1 MSLETTEKV
10 VCIGCGQAVALRDGS
25 FCMNACRKRELRAR
39 HRRARLHLCVGCGK
53 AFNNRRRDTRFCS
66 AACKQAAY
74 RLRLEAAEEEARR
87 AAEAARKAA
96 EAAAEVT
103 RRAIDLAHALIG

>member
-1 MSLETTEKV
+1 LRPARRNKMTLETRSTA
-10 VCIGCGQAVALRDGS
+10 VCSC
-25 FCMNACRKRELRAR
+25 C
-39 HRRARLHLCVGCGK
+39 
-53 AFNNRRRDTRFCS
+53 RRDFSPRRSDARFCS
-66 AACKQAAY
+66 AACRQAAY

-103 RRAIDLAHALIG
+103 RRAIDRAHALIG

>member
-1 MSLETTEKV
+1 MTLETGSSA
-10 VCIGCGQAVALRDGS
+10 VCDR
-25 FCMNACRKRELRAR
+25 CRR
-39 HRRARLHLCVGCGK
+39 HFSPRRS
-53 AFNNRRRDTRFCS
+53 DTRFCS

-74 RLRLEAAEEEARR
+74 RLRLEAAEEAARR

-96 EAAAEVT
+96 EAARKAAEAAAEAT

>member
-1 MSLETTEKV
+1 MTLENRLD
-10 VCIGCGQAVALRDGS
+10 GRLRPLSTG
-25 FCMNACRKRELRAR
+25 FLP
-39 HRRARLHLCVGCGK
+39 
-53 AFNNRRRDTRFCS
+53 RRRDTRFCS

-74 RLRLEAAEEEARR
+74 RLRLEAAEEEASR

-103 RRAIDLAHALIG
+103 RRAIANLAHALIG

>member
-1 MSLETTEKV
+1 MGRCKKPKEAVRLRPSRRNKMTLETGSTA
-10 VCIGCGQAVALRDGS
+10 VCDRCRRDFS
-25 FCMNACRKRELRAR
+25 PRC
-39 HRRARLHLCVGCGK
+39 
-53 AFNNRRRDTRFCS
+53 RDTRFCS

-87 AAEAARKAA
+87 AAEAASKAA

-103 RRAIDLAHALIG
+103 RRRSTLPMP

>member
-1 MSLETTEKV
+1 MTLETGSTA
-10 VCIGCGQAVALRDGS
+10 VCDRCRQDFSPAAATPGFAAPRASRPPIGCASRP
-25 FCMNACRKRELRAR
+25 
-39 HRRARLHLCVGCGK
+39 
-53 AFNNRRRDTRFCS
+53 
-66 AACKQAAY
+66 
-74 RLRLEAAEEEARR
+74 AEEEARR